1 MKCVLLRLAEESLT
15 VTKQGSLFRLISLF
29 IPTFISHKHTNMQL
43 RTTLKKG
50 ITVPSLIF
58 IVGICLISAL
68 FPEMMDA
75 LLTVVKGFIFV
86 NLNWIYVW
94 AVTIFVVFLV
104 YIMTGKYGNIRLGRN
119 DSKPDYSF
127 FSWLSMLFAA
137 GMGIGL
143 MYFSVAEPMQHYS
156 NPIFEGKAPV
166 QRAQNAQLYTFF
178 HWGVH
183 AWAIYGVVGLA
194 LAYFSYRYRLPL
206 SLRSCF
212 YPLLKDKIKG
222 RWGNIIDVFA
232 LCSTFFGIT
241 TTLGFGVVQIN
252 SGLVKMNI
260 LPETGF
266 LYQAV
271 IVAVLVSLSVLS
283 AVSGLDKGVKLLSK
297 INIIAVVILLLFVLI
312 AGPTV
317 YLVGSFTEGIGTYL
331 NSFFSLTFNTHVYE
345 EGTQTWFYDWTI
357 LYWAWWISWSPY
369 VGLFIAR
376 ISKGRTI
383 REFVSAVLIL
393 PTLFNFI
400 WMSVFGNTAIWLDMN
415 GAEGA
420 LSAMASD
427 ADGLMF
433 KFLEYLPFTEL
444 MSLFVILII
453 LIFFVTSA
461 DSGIFVMNNIAT
473 KNARISPKWQTV
485 GWGILLSVLALMLLN
500 AGGLAALQSM
510 TLITALP
517 FSVIMLLFIVSLV
530 KALMIDKN
538 YYEKDFASTTV
549 PWSGEHWK
557 ERLKQIVSFKDVASA
572 DQYIETT
579 ANDAFEDLLN
589 EFKANGIDAKI
600 NADENPKQL
609 EIEIRYDL
617 INNFIYGVRS
627 ESKMVSEFLLNEE
640 NLPDAEENRVYFPK
654 SYFGDNREGYDVKLF
669 TKNELISDVLKHYER
684 FIDIISEEKNTM
696 FVSSDANHRFK

>member
-1 MKCVLLRLAEESLT
+1 MK
-15 VTKQGSLFRLISLF
+15 
-29 IPTFISHKHTNMQL
+29 L
-43 RTTLKKG
+43 RTTLKQG
-50 ITVPSLIF
+50 ITIPSLIF
-58 IVGICLISAL
+58 IVGICLISAIYPRL
-68 FPEMMDA
+68 TEA

-94 AVTIFVVFLV
+94 AVTIFVIFLV

-156 NPIFEGKAPV
+156 NGIFAGRPPIE
-166 QRAQNAQLYTFF
+166 RAQNAQLYTFF

-222 RWGNIIDVFA
+222 KWGNVIDIFA

-252 SGLVKMNI
+252 SGLVKMGI

-266 LYQAV
+266 IYQAV
-271 IVAVLVSLSVLS
+271 IVAVLVTLSVLS

-312 AGPTV
+312 TGPTV
-317 YLVGSFTEGIGTYL
+317 YLIGSFTEGIGTYL

-345 EGTQTWFYDWTI
+345 ENTQTWFYDWTI

-383 REFVSAVLIL
+383 REFVSAVLII

-400 WMSVFGNTAIWLDMN
+400 WMSVFGNSAIWLDMN
-415 GAEGA
+415 AAEGQ
-420 LSAMASD
+420 LSQMASD
-427 ADGLMF
+427 SDGLMF
-433 KFLEYLPFTEL
+433 KFLEYLPFTDV
-444 MSLFVILII
+444 MSIFVILII

-473 KNARISPKWQTV
+473 KNARISPKWQTA

-517 FSVIMLLFIVSLV
+517 FSVIMLLFIVSLI

-538 YYEKDFASTTV
+538 YYERNFSSTTV

-557 ERLKQIVSFKDVASA
+557 ERLKQIVSFNDSASA
-572 DQYIETT
+572 DLYIETT
-579 ANDAFEDLLN
+579 AREAFEDLLT
-589 EFKANGIDAKI
+589 EFSANGIEARI
-600 NADENPKQL
+600 NSEEQPKKL
-609 EIEIRYDL
+609 EIEIKYDL
-617 INNFIYGVRS
+617 INNFIYGVKS
-627 ESKMVSEFLLNEE
+627 ESKIISEFLLNEE
-640 NLPDAEENRVYFPK
+640 NLPDSEENRVYFPK

-684 FIDIISEEKNTM
+684 FIDIISEEKNSI
-696 FVSSDANHRFK
+696 FISSDANHRFK

>member
-1 MKCVLLRLAEESLT
+1 
-15 VTKQGSLFRLISLF
+15 
-29 IPTFISHKHTNMQL
+29 MQL